1 MGLSNDLISQFAKVV
16 NNDGKT
22 NKTEKTI
29 YGTIEDNG
37 STVRLDGSD
46 KDSMPAIPIN
56 NTTTNVKD
64 GNRVTVL
71 IKNHSAIVTGNLTD
85 PAPRTGEVVTGENL
99 EVVTAEIENL
109 KANKANVS
117 DLNAA
122 NAEINNL
129 KTNKANVSDLTATN
143 AKVTNLETNKANVSD
158 LTATN
163 AEITTL
169 KSDKLSA
176 KDAQATYATIANLN
190 AAKADI
196 SDLDANLADIDT
208 LIFGSATGNT
218 IQTSFANAVIAQLG
232 NAQIKSAMIDSIAA
246 NKITSGDIITNN
258 VSVKSSDG
266 KLNISDE
273 TIQISDDSR
282 VRVQIGKDLS
292 NDYSINVWDQ
302 NGNLMFSK
310 GGITDSAIKTAIIR
324 NDMVS
329 DTANIAAHKLDIDS
343 LFEEINDG
351 SNTIKSTKVYLDDE
365 KQTLDLAFKTLTT
378 EVTEQGETITSQGTQ
393 ISTIQGQITN
403 KIWQQDINTAAN
415 TMSTKYSE
423 LNQKVDG
430 ISSTVSETYA
440 TKTDLSTTDSNVT
453 TAKNTADD
461 AVEKVVAAES
471 LISQLS
477 DSISMLVT
485 DGNGTSLMTQTENG
499 WVFSTAE
506 IQTSVN
512 SVSENLSALT
522 QDVEDV
528 DTAVGILQQ
537 AVTDLGEMAEYIN
550 ITTFED
556 EPCIELGEGDSDFK
570 LRITNTRMMFTEGS
584 SVLAYFTNQSFN
596 SKKVVIEEE
605 LQQGGFVWQIRENGN
620 LGLTW
625 KGGSN

>member
-1 MGLSNDLISQFAKVV
+1 MNLSNDLISQFVK
-16 NNDGKT
+16 NTKDDT
-22 NKTEKTI
+22 RSKTEKTV
-29 YGTIEDNG
+29 YGKVVVYDG
-37 STVRLDGSD
+37 STFVKLDGSD
-46 KDSMPAIPIN
+46 LLTPFS
-56 NTTTNVKD
+56 TTTDVKD
-64 GNRVTVL
+64 GDRVTVN
-71 IKNHSAIVTGNLTD
+71 IKNHSAIITGNLTS
-85 PAPRTGEVVTGENL
+85 PAAMKNSVVDNTTYNNKI
-99 EVVTAEIENL
+99 TAINGDIDNL
-109 KANKANVS
+109 KINKANIS
-117 DLNAA
+117 DLTAINARIDELDA
-122 NAEINNL
+122 GSISTEELKAINADIENL
-129 KTNKANVSDLTATN
+129 KTNK
-143 AKVTNLETNKANVSD
+143 
-158 LTATN
+158 
-163 AEITTL
+163 
-169 KSDKLSA
+169 LSA
-176 KDAQATYATIANLN
+176 NDAQITYATIAELN

-196 SDLDANLADIDT
+196 SNLDANLADIDT

-232 NAQIKSAMIDSIAA
+232 NAQIKSAMIDSIVA
-246 NKITSGDIITNN
+246 NKITSGDIVTNN

-273 TIQISDDSR
+273 TIQISDDKR
-282 VRVQIGKDLS
+282 VRVQIGKDTS
-292 NDYSINVWDQ
+292 NDYSINIWDQ

-343 LFEEINDG
+343 LFEEINDS

-453 TAKNTADD
+453 TAQNTADE
-461 AVEKVVAAES
+461 ATEKVVAAES

-512 SVSENLSALT
+512 SVSENLSTLT
-522 QDVEDV
+522 QDVENV